1 LSVPPEEER
10 RRMKKGILH
19 IKLVFSLLLAGLAV
33 LFVIQNV
40 AVVEISFMLWTV
52 SMSRSLLIFFL
63 LSIGIIIGW
72 LMHSYIIHRRNAS
85 NQG

>member
-1 LSVPPEEER
+1 MMSRKE
-10 RRMKKGILH
+10 GIMH
-19 IKLVFSLLLAGLAV
+19 IKLVFSLILAGLAV

-85 NQG
+85 DQG